1 MKQEKFKIVNL
12 IKDLIVYIDENLI
25 NFPKKEME
33 LKHKIKETS
42 YNLLLISYEANNT
55 TNMVKRIE
63 LQEKCMP
70 M

>member
-1 MKQEKFKIVNL
+1 MKQGKFKIVNL

-55 TNMVKRIE
+55 TNMVKRI
-63 LQEKCMP
+63 
-70 M
+70 